1 MAPARSPFAM
11 RGRKAGWAAPFGQP
25 GAPGSKSYGGGN
37 KFGAK
42 GCACSAGHQHPSKAE
57 ARRCDQL
64 HLLARAGVIRD
75 LEVQPQFWF
84 VIPVVREVNGKV
96 EVSHEQ
102 VKHEG
107 GRRVGYRA
115 DFAYREAR
123 TDGAFRHVV
132 EDVKGA
138 YRDDAWTLRKAIFRA
153 LFPAIELR
161 EVP

>member
-1 MAPARSPFAM
+1 MKQSMVFYGRRVGRTGAGKAAAGVFAAGDAPAA
-11 RGRKAGWAAPFGQP
+11 
-25 GAPGSKSYGGGN
+25 GGN
-37 KFGAK
+37 KFSAK
-42 GCACSAGHQHPSKAE
+42 KCVCQAGHGHASKAE

-64 HLLARAGVIRD
+64 HLLQRAGQISD
-75 LEVQPQFWF
+75 LQQQPQFWF
-84 VIPVVREVNGKV
+84 VING
-96 EVSHEQ
+96 EQ

-115 DFAYREAR
+115 DFAYQE
-123 TDGAFRHVV
+123 GGKPIV

-153 LFPAIELR
+153 LFPTIELR